1 MTDNDFP
8 LIPARDGQLTPE
20 GIADRN
26 FASAKRGYSES
37 EVRAYLRRVA
47 DEVGGLLG
55 RERDLA
61 HRVSQLEGESNQPPP
76 ALSDQQLISAL
87 GEETVRVLGQAREA
101 AVDLRNK
108 AEEHARRVVREAQE
122 AAKELRTTAQQTL
135 EVKTREAED
144 AARARASEIVGEA
157 RVLRERVLT
166 DLSERRQ
173 ELERQISD
181 LRGTRG
187 KLVDA
192 YETVERALSEATNL
206 MAQETPMR
214 ASAAVVVEAPAPDAG
229 DDTGVDTD
237 ADGGDE
243 PAPADEVAPTA
254 APGEAPEQAPEEA
267 RDDVVIAAAPPEVE
281 REPDSTDPAAT
292 GPVDVEDAESAS
304 TESRDVSALFDQ
316 LRSEAVAPEVESDD
330 AALGFDETPEAVV
343 QFEVDLDL
351 EADEPTGDQALLA
364 ARDEALAPALE
375 DLARRAKRALQ
386 DEQNDILD
394 GVRRQRGK
402 IDTGKVLPQLD
413 DQLARWAHVLQ
424 PGIDRAYAVGASTVG
439 ATTDRAPAPV
449 LGEFSTVVV
458 TPLRDRLASSLASI
472 DEPTPADTEIA
483 IAQRLGAQYRE
494 WRSQHLDPMLADVM
508 AAAHAQGVYDSAP
521 EGSRLRWVPVV
532 VGKCPDCDDNALEP
546 TVRGDDFP
554 TGQAHPP
561 AHPGCRCLIVVD
573 TDS

>member
-20 GIADRN
+20 GIADRS

-61 HRVSQLEGESNQPPP
+61 HRVSQLEGEANQPPP

-192 YETVERALSEATNL
+192 YETVERAFRPPFLGNADRGVEHQDAAEHGVLEWADNDDDD
-206 MAQETPMR
+206 EHR
-214 ASAAVVVEAPAPDAG
+214 AEKCVE
-229 DDTGVDTD
+229 
-237 ADGGDE
+237 
-243 PAPADEVAPTA
+243 
-254 APGEAPEQAPEEA
+254 PGE
-267 RDDVVIAAAPPEVE
+267 DVCSH
-281 REPDSTDPAAT
+281 D
-292 GPVDVEDAESAS
+292 
-304 TESRDVSALFDQ
+304 
-316 LRSEAVAPEVESDD
+316 
-330 AALGFDETPEAVV
+330 
-343 QFEVDLDL
+343 
-351 EADEPTGDQALLA
+351 
-364 ARDEALAPALE
+364 
-375 DLARRAKRALQ
+375 
-386 DEQNDILD
+386 
-394 GVRRQRGK
+394 
-402 IDTGKVLPQLD
+402 
-413 DQLARWAHVLQ
+413 
-424 PGIDRAYAVGASTVG
+424 
-439 ATTDRAPAPV
+439 
-449 LGEFSTVVV
+449 LGECST
-458 TPLRDRLASSLASI
+458 RCC
-472 DEPTPADTEIA
+472 
-483 IAQRLGAQYRE
+483 
-494 WRSQHLDPMLADVM
+494 HADVGL
-508 AAAHAQGVYDSAP
+508 AGGTP
-521 EGSRLRWVPVV
+521 
-532 VGKCPDCDDNALEP
+532 
-546 TVRGDDFP
+546 
-554 TGQAHPP
+554 
-561 AHPGCRCLIVVD
+561 
-573 TDS
+573 